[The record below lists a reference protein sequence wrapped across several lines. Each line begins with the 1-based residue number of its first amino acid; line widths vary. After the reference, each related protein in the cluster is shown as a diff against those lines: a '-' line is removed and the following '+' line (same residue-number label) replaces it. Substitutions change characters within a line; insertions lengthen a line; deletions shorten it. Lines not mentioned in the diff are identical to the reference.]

1 MKIKTFILILAL
13 AAPICNINAQEPKH
27 EISVSYGVLPNS
39 LWLDG
44 VQSFFE
50 ALFGQKKNTRN
61 YVGPIGLEYHYRV
74 SPLIGVGA
82 VAVYSH
88 HEEDLLKDDA
98 VIRSRNKNYY
108 TIMPSV
114 KFNWLRRDHWGLYSK
129 VAIGASLF
137 NQKMKEAETGQKTD
151 ENKVNFNFQAS
162 AIGVEVGSGTIY
174 GFFEAGLGEQGV
186 FLGGV
191 RAKF

>member
-1 MKIKTFILILAL
+1 M
-13 AAPICNINAQEPKH
+13 
-27 EISVSYGVLPNS
+27 
-39 LWLDG
+39 
-44 VQSFFE
+44 
-50 ALFGQKKNTRN
+50 
-61 YVGPIGLEYHYRV
+61 

-114 KFNWLRRDHWGLYSK
+114 KFNWLRRNHWGLYSK

>member
-13 AAPICNINAQEPKH
+13 AAPISNINAQEPKH

-44 VQSFFE
+44 VQTFFE
-50 ALFGQKKNTRN
+50 ALFGQKKDTRN

-114 KFNWLRRDHWGLYSK
+114 KFNWLRRNHWGLYSK

-137 NQKMKEAETGQKTD
+137 NQKMKEADTGQKTD

-162 AIGVEVGSGTIY
+162 AIGIEAGSGTIH

>member
-50 ALFGQKKNTRN
+50 ALFGQKKDTRN

-88 HEEDLLKDDA
+88 HQEDLLKDDA

-114 KFNWLRRDHWGLYSK
+114 KFNWLRRNHWGLYSK

-162 AIGVEVGSGTIY
+162 AIGIEAGSGTIH

>member
-44 VQSFFE
+44 VQTFFE
-50 ALFGQKKNTRN
+50 ALFGQKKDTRN

-114 KFNWLRRDHWGLYSK
+114 KFNWLRRNHWGLYSK

-162 AIGVEVGSGTIY
+162 AIGIEAGSGTIH
-174 GFFEAGLGEQGV
+174 GFFEVGLGEQGV

>member
-50 ALFGQKKNTRN
+50 ALFGQKKDTRN

-98 VIRSRNKNYY
+98 VIRNRNKNYY

-114 KFNWLRRDHWGLYSK
+114 KFNWLRRNRWGLYSK
-129 VAIGASLF
+129 VAIGASIF
-137 NQKMKEAETGQKTD
+137 NEDMKVTDTGEKTND
-151 ENKVNFNFQAS
+151 KTAIFNFQAS
-162 AIGVEVGSGTIY
+162 AIGLEVGSSSVY
-174 GFFEAGLGEQGV
+174 GFFEAGIGEQGAL
-186 FLGGV
+186 LGGV
-191 RAKF
+191 RVKF

>member
-44 VQSFFE
+44 VQTFFE
-50 ALFGQKKNTRN
+50 ALFGQKKDTRN

-114 KFNWLRRDHWGLYSK
+114 KFNWLRRNHWGLYSK

-162 AIGVEVGSGTIY
+162 AIGIEAGSGTIH

>member
-50 ALFGQKKNTRN
+50 ALFGQKKDTRN

-114 KFNWLRRDHWGLYSK
+114 KFNWLRRNHWGLYSK

-162 AIGVEVGSGTIY
+162 AIGIEAGSGTIH

>member
-13 AAPICNINAQEPKH
+13 VAPICNINAQEPKH

-50 ALFGQKKNTRN
+50 ALFGQKKDTRN

-114 KFNWLRRDHWGLYSK
+114 KFNWLRRNHWGLYSK

-162 AIGVEVGSGTIY
+162 AIGIEAGSGTIH

>member
-1 MKIKTFILILAL
+1 MKTKTFILILAL

-50 ALFGQKKNTRN
+50 ALFGQKKDTRN

-114 KFNWLRRDHWGLYSK
+114 KFNWLRRNHWGLYSK

-162 AIGVEVGSGTIY
+162 AIGIEAGSGTIH

>member
-44 VQSFFE
+44 VQTFFE
-50 ALFGQKKNTRN
+50 ALFGQKKDTRN

-114 KFNWLRRDHWGLYSK
+114 KFNWLRRNHWGLYSK

-137 NQKMKEAETGQKTD
+137 NQKMKEADTGQKTD
-151 ENKVNFNFQAS
+151 DNKVNFNFQAS
-162 AIGVEVGSGTIY
+162 AIGIEAGSGTIH

>member
-44 VQSFFE
+44 VQTFFE
-50 ALFGQKKNTRN
+50 ALFGQKKDTRN

-82 VAVYSH
+82 VAVHSH

-114 KFNWLRRDHWGLYSK
+114 KFNWLRRNHWGLYSK

-162 AIGVEVGSGTIY
+162 AIGIEAGSGTIY
-174 GFFEAGLGEQGV
+174 GFLEAGLGEQGV

>member
-61 YVGPIGLEYHYRV
+61 YVGPIGL
-74 SPLIGVGA
+74 
-82 VAVYSH
+82 
-88 HEEDLLKDDA
+88 
-98 VIRSRNKNYY
+98 
-108 TIMPSV
+108 
-114 KFNWLRRDHWGLYSK
+114 
-129 VAIGASLF
+129 SLSILTT
-137 NQKMKEAETGQKTD
+137 KKT
-151 ENKVNFNFQAS
+151 F
-162 AIGVEVGSGTIY
+162 
-174 GFFEAGLGEQGV
+174 
-186 FLGGV
+186 
-191 RAKF
+191 